1 MRVTGRRRLLHF
13 LFFVIALLAGPG
25 CLSYLHP
32 IEPMQNPAQAF
43 CLEIPRCCRDHV
55 YVICVNGLD
64 PLDYSNQS
72 GLRDYIHELGFNK
85 LYNGEMYHT
94 WYFEKE
100 IERVHQE
107 DPEAR
112 FVLIGF
118 SWGANCARA
127 IAHDAGEKNIPID
140 LLVYLG
146 ANTFDNE
153 PRSQPENAARILNI
167 LAEGLIWNGD
177 MLDRAENLQ
186 VKGVW
191 HFGSPT
197 HPKTLELL
205 ESELTQVASRVTVV
219 ETVEKPNPRDAEP
232 MPRIMPPAA
241 RGPADEWDFLM
252 PTTNLGKKNVGPSS
266 AKSAGVTNVTALA
279 ADH

>member
-1 MRVTGRRRLLHF
+1 MRVTGRRRLLYA
-13 LFFVIALLAGPG
+13 LFFVFALMAGPG
-25 CLSYLHP
+25 CLSCLNP
-32 IEPMQNPAQAF
+32 IEPMQSPAQAS
-43 CLEIPRCCRDHV
+43 CLAIPRCCRDHV
-55 YVICVNGLD
+55 YVVCVNGLD
-64 PLDYSNQS
+64 PLDFSNQS
-72 GLRDYIHELGFNK
+72 GLRDYIHDLGFNK

-127 IAHDAGEKNIPID
+127 ITHDAKEKNIPID

-146 ANTFDNE
+146 ANTFEND
-153 PRSQPENAARILNI
+153 PRSQPENATKILNI
-167 LAEGLIWNGD
+167 LAEGLIWDGD

-205 ESELTQVASRVTVV
+205 ERELALVASRVTVV
-219 ETVEKPNPRDAEP
+219 QTVEKPNPRDAEP
-232 MPRIMPPAA
+232 MPRIMPPAV
-241 RGPADEWDFLM
+241 RGPHDEWDFLK
-252 PTTNLGKKNVGPSS
+252 PTTNLGKQDIVPTS
-266 AKSAGVTNVTALA
+266 AKSQSASKTTAFA
-279 ADH
+279 ADR

>member
-1 MRVTGRRRLLHF
+1 MRAKGRRRLLDG
-13 LFFVIALLAGPG
+13 LLLVMVLSAAPG

-32 IEPMQNPAQAF
+32 VEPLEKPAQAS
-43 CLEIPRCCRDHV
+43 CVDIPRCCRDHV
-55 YVICVNGLD
+55 YVFCINGLD
-64 PLDYSNQS
+64 PFDYSNQD

-94 WYFEKE
+94 TYFQKE
-100 IERVHQE
+100 LHRLHEE

-118 SWGANCARA
+118 SFGANCARA
-127 IAHDAGEKNIPID
+127 VARDAKDKGIPID

-146 ANTFDNE
+146 ANTFKNE
-153 PRSQPENAARILNI
+153 ERNQPENTLRILNI

-177 MLDRAENLQ
+177 VLDRAENIQ

-205 ESELTQVASRVTVV
+205 ESELAQVASRVTVV
-219 ETVEKPNPRDAEP
+219 EISEKPRPQDAEP
-232 MPRIMPPAA
+232 TPRVMPPAVQ
-241 RGPADEWDFLM
+241 GPRDDWDFLK
-252 PTTNLGKKNVGPSS
+252 PVSSLSRNRSISTS
-266 AKSAGVTNVTALA
+266 AKPKEPSPLTAFAAGQ
-279 ADH
+279 

>member
-1 MRVTGRRRLLHF
+1 
-13 LFFVIALLAGPG
+13 
-25 CLSYLHP
+25 
-32 IEPMQNPAQAF
+32 MQDPAHAS

-64 PLDYSNQS
+64 PVDFSNQN
-72 GLRDYIHELGFNK
+72 GLRDYIHALGFNK

-94 WYFEKE
+94 WFFEKE
-100 IERVHQE
+100 IERIHQE
-107 DPEAR
+107 DPDAR

-127 IAHDAGEKNIPID
+127 ITHDAKDKNIPID

-146 ANTFDNE
+146 ANTFENNAKC
-153 PRSQPENAARILNI
+153 QPENAGRILNI

-177 MLDRAENLQ
+177 LLDRAENLQ

-191 HFGSPT
+191 HFGSPS

-205 ESELTQVASRVTVV
+205 ESELAQVASRVTVV
-219 ETVEKPNPRDAEP
+219 ETVEKPSAHDIEP
-232 MPRIMPPAA
+232 MPRVMPPAVK
-241 RGPADEWDFLM
+241 GPRDEWDFLK
-252 PTTNLGKKNVGPSS
+252 PVTSLGRNETISTS
-266 AKSAGVTNVTALA
+266 AKPHQEAAKALFA
-279 ADH
+279 ADR